1 MKKFGGTIIFIVMLA
16 VIILIFSS
24 SLGLLS
30 KQPEEIRYKEFLE
43 LVRDDKVAALQLQK
57 DTVYGIYKNSEYST
71 DKDFF
76 KKGKCD
82 FFTVVPSVEQFSTD
96 MAVLTAKLKGI
107 DTDEVTTA
115 DYPFEYRVMV
125 VSDVS
130 FFTILTYS
138 LPMILLVVLFI
149 VMIRAQGGGKQM
161 TNFSK
166 SRAKVTMG
174 NPDKITFANVAGAE
188 EEKQELQEVVEF
200 LRAPKRFIKM
210 GARIPKGVLLVGP
223 PGTGKTLLAK
233 AAAGEA
239 NVPFFSISGSDFVE
253 MFVGVGASR
262 VRDLFAT
269 AKKCAPAI
277 VFIDEI
283 DAVGRQRGTG
293 LGGGHDE
300 REQTLNQLL
309 VEMDGFVA
317 NEGIIVIAATNRADI
332 LDPALLRPGR
342 FDRQIVV
349 NYPDAEGRE
358 AILKVHAKGKP
369 FADDVDLSVLAK
381 RTPGFT
387 GADLENVLNE
397 AAILAARFS
406 KDKITMDELEE
417 AITRVMM
424 GPEKKS
430 RIITEEDKRITA
442 YHESGHAIVSLKLK
456 GCDPVH
462 EVTIIPRG
470 MANGYTMT
478 LPDRESNHLTKCK
491 LLDEI
496 AMLLGGR
503 AAEEIALPDISA
515 GAYNDLQRASTL
527 ARRMVVEF
535 GMSEEIGPVFLG
547 GQTEVF
553 IGKELGHTN
562 NCSENMSAKIDAAIY
577 RIIEEQYN
585 RAKDIISSDMEA
597 LERVSNKL
605 IEYERMTGDE
615 FRKIYEGEELEL
627 VPYREKMEKREQERK
642 EREESAKK
650 ENEPKQRR
658 DADDLEAL
666 VRLREADGG
675 IPKDGG
681 SSGQ

>member
-1 MKKFGGTIIFIVMLA
+1 MKNRLA
-16 VIILIFSS
+16 LTLMATLICST
-24 SLGLLS
+24 L
-30 KQPEEIRYKEFLE
+30 
-43 LVRDDKVAALQLQK
+43 AMAQLQK
-57 DTVYGIYKNSEYST
+57 LPAPAKTGGKPVMEALWDRASGTEFSDKMLSDQDLSNLLFAAIGVNRPADGKLTSPTARNFQEIRVFVFTSKGVSEYLN
-71 DKDFF
+71 KENAL
-76 KKGKCD
+76 KQVAKGD
-82 FFTVVPSVEQFSTD
+82 HRGLVADRQD
-96 MAVLTAKLKGI
+96 WAKAAPVSILI
-107 DTDEVTTA
+107 VADETK
-115 DYPFEYRVMV
+115 FGS
-125 VSDVS
+125 SD
-130 FFTILTYS
+130 
-138 LPMILLVVLFI
+138 
-149 VMIRAQGGGKQM
+149 A
-161 TNFSK
+161 
-166 SRAKVTMG
+166 RAKVTMG

-223 PGTGKTLLAK
+223 PGTGKTLIAK
-233 AAAGEA
+233 AVAGEA

-349 NYPDAEGRE
+349 NYPDVEGRE

-417 AITRVMM
+417 AITRAMM

>member
-57 DTVYGIYKNSEYST
+57 DTVYGIYKNSEYSI

-107 DTDEVTTA
+107 DTDKVTTA

-262 VRDLFAT
+262 VRMCSCD
-269 AKKCAPAI
+269 
-277 VFIDEI
+277 
-283 DAVGRQRGTG
+283 
-293 LGGGHDE
+293 
-300 REQTLNQLL
+300 
-309 VEMDGFVA
+309 
-317 NEGIIVIAATNRADI
+317 
-332 LDPALLRPGR
+332 
-342 FDRQIVV
+342 
-349 NYPDAEGRE
+349 
-358 AILKVHAKGKP
+358 
-369 FADDVDLSVLAK
+369 SV
-381 RTPGFT
+381 
-387 GADLENVLNE
+387 
-397 AAILAARFS
+397 
-406 KDKITMDELEE
+406 
-417 AITRVMM
+417 
-424 GPEKKS
+424 
-430 RIITEEDKRITA
+430 
-442 YHESGHAIVSLKLK
+442 Y
-456 GCDPVH
+456 
-462 EVTIIPRG
+462 
-470 MANGYTMT
+470 
-478 LPDRESNHLTKCK
+478 
-491 LLDEI
+491 
-496 AMLLGGR
+496 
-503 AAEEIALPDISA
+503 
-515 GAYNDLQRASTL
+515 
-527 ARRMVVEF
+527 RR
-535 GMSEEIGPVFLG
+535 
-547 GQTEVF
+547 
-553 IGKELGHTN
+553 N
-562 NCSENMSAKIDAAIY
+562 
-577 RIIEEQYN
+577 
-585 RAKDIISSDMEA
+585 
-597 LERVSNKL
+597 
-605 IEYERMTGDE
+605 
-615 FRKIYEGEELEL
+615 
-627 VPYREKMEKREQERK
+627 
-642 EREESAKK
+642 
-650 ENEPKQRR
+650 
-658 DADDLEAL
+658 
-666 VRLREADGG
+666 
-675 IPKDGG
+675 
-681 SSGQ
+681 

>member
-1 MKKFGGTIIFIVMLA
+1 MKKFGGTIIFVVMLA

-107 DTDEVTTA
+107 DTDKVTTA

-349 NYPDAEGRE
+349 NYPDVEGRE

-430 RIITEEDKRITA
+430 RIITEGDKRITA
-442 YHESGHAIVSLKLK
+442 
-456 GCDPVH
+456 
-462 EVTIIPRG
+462 
-470 MANGYTMT
+470 
-478 LPDRESNHLTKCK
+478 
-491 LLDEI
+491 
-496 AMLLGGR
+496 
-503 AAEEIALPDISA
+503 
-515 GAYNDLQRASTL
+515 
-527 ARRMVVEF
+527 
-535 GMSEEIGPVFLG
+535 
-547 GQTEVF
+547 
-553 IGKELGHTN
+553 
-562 NCSENMSAKIDAAIY
+562 
-577 RIIEEQYN
+577 
-585 RAKDIISSDMEA
+585 
-597 LERVSNKL
+597 
-605 IEYERMTGDE
+605 
-615 FRKIYEGEELEL
+615 
-627 VPYREKMEKREQERK
+627 
-642 EREESAKK
+642 
-650 ENEPKQRR
+650 
-658 DADDLEAL
+658 
-666 VRLREADGG
+666 
-675 IPKDGG
+675 
-681 SSGQ
+681 